1 MDLNFTVNNQTVTR
15 SDRNSVVD
23 FSADYLRLC
32 FTFSTD
38 WAGLSKYVFFR
49 VKGKNYRFALSDDKL
64 VVPNQF
70 LECGERL
77 VFGVYGTNDSERI
90 TTNLTVVRLQQS
102 KYGDFVEIDDHVFEE
117 DLLERIYSAIDGKAN
132 LSHTHSKS
140 DITDFNHTHVKSE
153 ITDFS
158 HTHTKS
164 EITDF
169 SHNHDERYY
178 TESEVD
184 ALIYNLN
191 NKLKLDV
198 DKEIIQTGDT
208 ANLRAYYV
216 KDGMPVKGAVIEF
229 YRGSDE

>member
-1 MDLNFTVNNQTVTR
+1 VN
-15 SDRNSVVD
+15 
-23 FSADYLRLC
+23 
-32 FTFSTD
+32 
-38 WAGLSKYVFFR
+38 
-49 VKGKNYRFALSDDKL
+49 GKNYRFALSDDKL

-77 VFGVYGTNDSERI
+77 LFGVYGTNDSERI

-117 DLLERIYSAIDGKAN
+117 DLVERIYSAIDGKAN

-153 ITDFS
+153 ITDF
-158 HTHTKS
+158 
-164 EITDF
+164 E
-169 SHNHDERYY
+169 HNHDDRYY